1 MRTMPPARSDASLNK
16 DERLRIAEAGQARTL
31 NEHTCAR
38 RIPELVELLESRL
51 K

>member
-1 MRTMPPARSDASLNK
+1 LRTKKSG
-16 DERLRIAEAGQARTL
+16 LRIAEAGQARTL
-31 NEHTCAR
+31 NEHNYAR